1 MERINWK
8 FFYPRRQSFEQNAFP
23 YPPERLQPLIDAEGL
38 LLLISATLFLSYI
51 SGILYSR
58 TKIPDLVWVLLFG
71 ILLGP
76 ILGVFDAELFL
87 TVFDLMLLVTVAL
100 FAFNTGISF
109 NIQHIL
115 GNTTR
120 AFNVALGTF
129 LAITVSVG
137 LILNRLLPDP
147 FNLVTGFL
155 LGAMISGID
164 GISISSLLGS
174 LRTESK
180 GLGESGLFLQLEATL
195 ADPIKVVG
203 VSTIIKMIL
212 LTGAGPRT
220 AARDILF
227 TLFVST
233 LIGVGT
239 GLFWGEVI
247 TRLRDRPLN
256 YMMTIAALFPIY
268 VFSEI
273 LSDGGGGPISV
284 FLFGAVL
291 MNYGYV
297 TKSLNLDRRS
307 RIDRR
312 QIKEYH
318 DEITFLIKSM
328 FFVYMGLVMEFELR
342 YLAISFILTAL
353 LIVVRY
359 LVASIIGYVQGIPRD
374 QIAFTR
380 IFFILGPS
388 SLVLSQ
394 YVAEY
399 DPTGVFF
406 PDTQLFGSIVIPI
419 VLFSIIFA
427 SIIGPMVARKQRIP
441 KTEPENK
448 KNQPTKI
455 ESSEAEK
462 KKNSKKKK
470 EN

>member
-1 MERINWK
+1 MINAK
-8 FFYPRRQSFEQNAFP
+8 
-23 YPPERLQPLIDAEGL
+23 GL
-38 LLLISATLFLSYI
+38 LLLISATLFLSYL

-76 ILGVFDAELFL
+76 ILGVFDADLFL
-87 TVFDLMLLVTVAL
+87 NVFELMLLVTVAL

-120 AFNVALGTF
+120 AFNMALGTF

-137 LILNRLLPDP
+137 FTLNRLLPES

-164 GISISSLLGS
+164 GISIGSLISSLGK
-174 LRTESK
+174 ESK
-180 GLGESGLFLQLEATL
+180 GLGESGLFIQLESTL
-195 ADPIKVVG
+195 ADPIKVIG
-203 VSTIIKMIL
+203 VTTIIKMIL

-220 AARDILF
+220 TARDIMF
-227 TLFVST
+227 TLLVAT
-233 LIGVGT
+233 LIGVSA
-239 GLFWGEVI
+239 GLIWGEVI
-247 TRLRDRPLN
+247 NRLRDRPLK

-268 VFSEI
+268 VLSEV

-291 MNYGYV
+291 MNFGYV
-297 TKSLNLDRRS
+297 TKSLKLNLRS

-328 FFVYMGLVMEFELR
+328 FFVYMGLVMVFELR
-342 YLAISFILTAL
+342 YLAISFIITAL
-353 LIVVRY
+353 IIVVRY
-359 LVASIIGYVQGIPRD
+359 LTATIIGLAQGIPRE
-374 QIAFTR
+374 QIAHTR
-380 IFFILGPS
+380 ILFILGPG
-388 SLVLSQ
+388 SLVLTQ

-399 DPTGVFF
+399 DPTGVYFS
-406 PDTQLFGSIVIPI
+406 DAQLFGSIVIPI
-419 VLFSIIFA
+419 VLFSIIFT
-427 SIIGPMVARKQRIP
+427 SIIGPMVARKQSTP
-441 KTEPENK
+441 KPEPETK
-448 KNQPTKI
+448 KDVPTEK
-455 ESSEAEK
+455 EPSENDTEK
-462 KKNSKKKK
+462 KKNDKKKK
-470 EN
+470 ET

>member
-1 MERINWK
+1 MIN
-8 FFYPRRQSFEQNAFP
+8 
-23 YPPERLQPLIDAEGL
+23 AEGL
-38 LLLISATLFLSYI
+38 LLLISATLFLSYL

-76 ILGVFDAELFL
+76 ILGVFDADLFL
-87 TVFDLMLLVTVAL
+87 NVFELMLLVTVAL

-120 AFNVALGTF
+120 AFNMALGTF

-137 LILNRLLPDP
+137 FTLNRLLPES

-164 GISISSLLGS
+164 GISIGSLISSLGK
-174 LRTESK
+174 ESK
-180 GLGESGLFLQLEATL
+180 GLGESGQFIQLESTL
-195 ADPIKVVG
+195 ADPIKVIG
-203 VSTIIKMIL
+203 VTTIIKMIL

-220 AARDILF
+220 AARDIMF
-227 TLFVST
+227 TLLVAT
-233 LIGVGT
+233 LIGVSA
-239 GLFWGEVI
+239 GLIWGEVI
-247 TRLRDRPLN
+247 NRLRDRPLK

-268 VFSEI
+268 VLSEV

-291 MNYGYV
+291 MNFGYV
-297 TKSLNLDRRS
+297 TKSLKLNLRS

-342 YLAISFILTAL
+342 YLAISFIITAL
-353 LIVVRY
+353 IIMVRY
-359 LVASIIGYVQGIPRD
+359 LTATIIGLTQGIPRE
-374 QIAFTR
+374 QIAHTR
-380 IFFILGPS
+380 ILFILGPG
-388 SLVLSQ
+388 SLVLTQ
-394 YVAEY
+394 YVTEY
-399 DPTGVFF
+399 DPAGVYFS
-406 PDTQLFGSIVIPI
+406 DAQLFGSIVIPI
-419 VLFSIIFA
+419 VLFSIIFT
-427 SIIGPMVARKQRIP
+427 SIIGPMVARKQSTP
-441 KTEPENK
+441 KPEPETK
-448 KNQPTKI
+448 KNAPTEK
-455 ESSEAEK
+455 ESSENNTEK
-462 KKNSKKKK
+462 KKNGKKKK
-470 EN
+470 ET